1 MARAALAGIGASKR
15 PHAEQGE
22 AEARRPLDMGHEPLP
37 GELDELAR
45 RVDDGLVLAVAVEP
59 PEALAETVFGLDDET
74 LRRVVAMTL
83 ARAGVVRP
91 VELSVLITGDEGIRT
106 LNRDY
111 RGRDEATDVLSFP
124 LADEPLVEAPTDE
137 LWQAPEEAGEDAEPL
152 AGLDGAWPG
161 VNGDGGVP
169 AGDLASAE
177 EVEADEGAEPFVFR
191 AGAGEEEPPHLGDIA
206 LSRDAI
212 ERQAARAGH
221 SAAWELA
228 YLLAHGVL
236 HLVGYDDQ
244 TDAGYRAMV
253 AHQEAV
259 LSSVGIAR

>member
-1 MARAALAGIGASKR
+1 MSGPR
-15 PHAEQGE
+15 AEQSG
-22 AEARRPLDMGHEPLP
+22 AEARRPLDTGHEPP
-37 GELDELAR
+37 DNLDELAR

-59 PEALAETVFGLDDET
+59 PDALAETVFRLDDMM
-74 LRRVVAMTL
+74 LRRVVALTL

-91 VELSVLITGDEGIRT
+91 VELSVLITGDEGIRA

-124 LADEPLVEAPTDE
+124 LTDAPLVDAPADE
-137 LWQAPEEAGEDAEPL
+137 LWQAPEAPDEDVTAL
-152 AGLDGAWPG
+152 ARLDGAQPG
-161 VNGDGGVP
+161 VIGNGDVP
-169 AGDLASAE
+169 PPGDLTDE
-177 EVEADEGAEPFVFR
+177 EDGDDEGAEPFVFR
-191 AGAGEEEPPHLGDIA
+191 AGVGEDDEPPHLGDIA
-206 LSRDAI
+206 LSRDAVA
-212 ERQAARAGH
+212 RQATQAGH

-244 TDAGYRAMV
+244 TDVGYRAMV

>member
-1 MARAALAGIGASKR
+1 MSGT
-15 PHAEQGE
+15 
-22 AEARRPLDMGHEPLP
+22 EARRPLDTGHEPP
-37 GELDELAR
+37 GDLDELAR

-59 PEALAETVFGLDDET
+59 PEALAETIFGLDDAM

-124 LADEPLVEAPTDE
+124 LTDAPLVEAPADE
-137 LWQAPEEAGEDAEPL
+137 LWQAPEEPDEDVEAL
-152 AGLDGAWPG
+152 ARLDGAEPG
-161 VNGDGGVP
+161 VSGNGGV
-169 AGDLASAE
+169 ADGELADAE
-177 EVEADEGAEPFVFR
+177 EGDDEGREPFTFR
-191 AGAGEEEPPHLGDIA
+191 AGAGEDEPPHLGDIA

-221 SAAWELA
+221 SPAWELA

-259 LSSVGIAR
+259 LSSVGIGR

>member
-1 MARAALAGIGASKR
+1 MARVAPAGIGAS
-15 PHAEQGE
+15 EQPRAGGM
-22 AEARRPLDMGHEPLP
+22 EARRSLDTGHEPPP
-37 GELDELAR
+37 GDLDKLAR

-59 PEALAETVFGLDDET
+59 PDALAETVFGLDDAM
-74 LRRVVAMTL
+74 LRRIVAMTL

-91 VELSVLITGDEGIRT
+91 VELSVLITGDEGIRA

-124 LADEPLVEAPTDE
+124 LTDEPLVDAPADE
-137 LWQAPEEAGEDAEPL
+137 LWQAPEELGEDDEAL
-152 AGLDGAWPG
+152 AGLDGAEPDVSG
-161 VNGDGGVP
+161 
-169 AGDLASAE
+169 GDLADAAADE
-177 EVEADEGAEPFVFR
+177 DEGAQPFVFR
-191 AGAGEEEPPHLGDIA
+191 VGAGEDEPPHLGDIA

-212 ERQAARAGH
+212 DRQAARAGH

-259 LSSVGIAR
+259 LSSVGIGR

>member
-1 MARAALAGIGASKR
+1 VSGPRTGGT
-15 PHAEQGE
+15 
-22 AEARRPLDMGHEPLP
+22 EARRSLDTGHDLP
-37 GELDELAR
+37 SDGLEDLAR
-45 RVDDGLVLAVAVEP
+45 RVDDGLVLAIAVEP
-59 PEALAETVFGLDDET
+59 PEALAETIFGLDDAM

-91 VELSVLITGDEGIRT
+91 VELSVLITGDEGIRS

-124 LADEPLVEAPTDE
+124 LADEPLVEAPAEE
-137 LWQAPEEAGEDAEPL
+137 LWQAPEEYGDDDAAL
-152 AGLDGAWPG
+152 SGLDGAQPG
-161 VNGDGGVP
+161 VNSG
-169 AGDLASAE
+169 ALADAADD
-177 EVEADEGAEPFVFR
+177 ADEGAEPFVFR
-191 AGAGEEEPPHLGDIA
+191 AGAGEDEPPHLGDIA

-212 ERQAARAGH
+212 ERQAARVGH
-221 SAAWELA
+221 SPAWELA

>member
-1 MARAALAGIGASKR
+1 M
-15 PHAEQGE
+15 
-22 AEARRPLDMGHEPLP
+22 
-37 GELDELAR
+37 
-45 RVDDGLVLAVAVEP
+45 LAVAVEP
-59 PEALAETVFGLDDET
+59 PEALAETVFGLDDAM
-74 LRRVVAMTL
+74 LRRIVALTL
-83 ARAGVVRP
+83 ARAGVAWP
-91 VELSVLITGDEGIRT
+91 VELSVLITGDEGIRA

-124 LADEPLVEAPTDE
+124 LTDAPLVHAPADE
-137 LWQAPEEAGEDAEPL
+137 LWQAPEEPDEDVAALARLDDADLGVNGLGVNGNGGVSDGDQADEDEGREPFTFRTGAGED
-152 AGLDGAWPG
+152 D
-161 VNGDGGVP
+161 
-169 AGDLASAE
+169 
-177 EVEADEGAEPFVFR
+177 
-191 AGAGEEEPPHLGDIA
+191 EPPHLGDIA
-206 LSRDAI
+206 LSREAV

>member
-1 MARAALAGIGASKR
+1 MARAALAGIAASER
-15 PHAEQGE
+15 PRPEQSGME
-22 AEARRPLDMGHEPLP
+22 VRRPLDTGHEPP
-37 GELDELAR
+37 GDLDELAR

-59 PEALAETVFGLDDET
+59 PEALAETIFGLDDAM
-74 LRRVVAMTL
+74 LRRVVALTL
-83 ARAGVVRP
+83 ARAGVARP

-124 LADEPLVEAPTDE
+124 LTDEPLVDAPADE
-137 LWQAPEEAGEDAEPL
+137 LWQAPEEPDEDVTAL
-152 AGLDGAWPG
+152 AQLDGAQPG
-161 VNGDGGVP
+161 VNGNGGVSD
-169 AGDLASAE
+169 GDLADE
-177 EVEADEGAEPFVFR
+177 DEGAEPFVFR
-191 AGAGEEEPPHLGDIA
+191 AGTGEDDEPPHLGDIA

-244 TDAGYRAMV
+244 TDAGYQAMV